1 MQFEIRKAR
10 SQDEDEV
17 YGLVRNFAVSFQP
30 DRITFSHSFK
40 RLILEESA
48 RVLVAV
54 SQKTI
59 VGYLLGFTHLTFFAN
74 GSVGWIEEI
83 MVDETFR
90 RQGIARALTMDFEQ
104 WVTSRG
110 GKLVALATRRASD
123 FYRSIGYEE
132 SAIYFRKEFTSRE
145 VEQTEG
151 SSS

>member
-30 DRITFSHSFK
+30 DRVTFSNSFEK
-40 RLILEESA
+40 LIREESA

-83 MVDETFR
+83 MVNERLR
-90 RQGIARALTMDFEQ
+90 RQGIARALTVDFEQ

-132 SAIYFRKEFTSRE
+132 SAIYFRKKLTTPA
-145 VEQTEG
+145 VGQTG
-151 SSS
+151 FD